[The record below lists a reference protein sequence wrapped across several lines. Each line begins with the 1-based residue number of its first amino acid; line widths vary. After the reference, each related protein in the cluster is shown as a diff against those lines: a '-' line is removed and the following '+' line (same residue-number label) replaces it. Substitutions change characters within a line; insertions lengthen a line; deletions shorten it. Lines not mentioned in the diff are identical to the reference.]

1 MGSTSNE
8 RLKLALK
15 VLSSRY
21 DRTVKV
27 SDPEIETLKSYFRG
41 DVAAMS
47 LDDLAGAVIQ
57 QELNERMIEP
67 DKAKGDSVK
76 AASDQVADTSP
87 TKGKRPCFRITIL
100 IVERNGVLQSQ
111 TGVPEQWR
119 PPKSV

>member
-27 SDPEIETLKSYFRG
+27 SDSEIETLKSYFRG

-67 DKAKGDSVK
+67 DKAKGEP
-76 AASDQVADTSP
+76 A
-87 TKGKRPCFRITIL
+87 
-100 IVERNGVLQSQ
+100 
-111 TGVPEQWR
+111 
-119 PPKSV
+119 